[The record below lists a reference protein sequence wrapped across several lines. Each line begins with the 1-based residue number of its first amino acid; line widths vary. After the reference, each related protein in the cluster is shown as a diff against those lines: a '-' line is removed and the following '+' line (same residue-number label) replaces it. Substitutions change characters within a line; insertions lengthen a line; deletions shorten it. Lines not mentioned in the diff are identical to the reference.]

1 MMKLKG
7 LEKVDLVLLIN
18 IKLRRFI
25 LLFLFIKLWYNE
37 NGENMNIEDIE
48 VEKELKVVFM
58 GTPDFSVPILEGLID
73 NYYVKAVITQPDK
86 QVGRSGK
93 LSMPPIKR
101 FALDKNLLV
110 IQPKS
115 MKLEYQEIIDL
126 EPDLIVT
133 CAYGQILPKE
143 LLDYP
148 KYGCI
153 NVHASLLPKLRG
165 GAPIHKAIIEGYK
178 KTGITIMHM
187 APGMDDGDIIAQK
200 EVIIEESDTANT
212 LHDKLKIVGRDLL
225 LETLPS
231 VLDGTAPRI
240 KQDPSQVTYAF
251 NIKPEEE
258 KIDFSK
264 SKNEIYNQIRG
275 LNSWPGAYCFLE
287 GKRLKIWESYKTD
300 NYFSEL
306 MDGQITNVYKDGI
319 GVKVSNG
326 EIVITLVQLEGKN
339 KMRAVDFANG
349 FGKQNLI
356 GKILA

>member
-1 MMKLKG
+1 
-7 LEKVDLVLLIN
+7 
-18 IKLRRFI
+18 
-25 LLFLFIKLWYNE
+25 
-37 NGENMNIEDIE
+37 MNIEDIE
-48 VEKELKVVFM
+48 VEKELRVVFM
-58 GTPDFSVPILEGLID
+58 GTPEFSVPVLDGLVK
-73 NYYVKAVITQPDK
+73 NYSVKAVVTQPDK

-93 LSMPPIKR
+93 MSMPPIKKY
-101 FALDKNLLV
+101 ALDHNLLV
-110 IQPKS
+110 IQLKS
-115 MKLEYQEIIDL
+115 MKEQYQEIIDL

-165 GAPIHKAIIEGYK
+165 GAPIHKAIINGYK
-178 KTGITIMHM
+178 KTGITIMYM
-187 APGMDDGDIIAQK
+187 APGMDDGDIISQK
-200 EVIIEESDTANT
+200 EVEITDTDTASS
-212 LHDKLKIVGRDLL
+212 LHDKLKVVGSKLL

-231 VLDGTAPRI
+231 ILDGTAKRTV
-240 KQDPSQVTYAF
+240 QDSTQVTYAF

-264 SKNEIYNQIRG
+264 SRNEIYNQIRG
-275 LNSWPGAYCFLE
+275 LNSWPGAYCYLE
-287 GKRLKIWESYKTD
+287 SKRLKIWNSYKTD

-306 MDGQITNVYKDGI
+306 MDGQITNIYKDGI

-326 EIVITLVQLEGKN
+326 EIIITELQLEGKN
-339 KMRAVDFANG
+339 KMRAIDFANG
-349 FGKQNLI
+349 YGKQNLI